1 MPILVGD
8 VKLVA
13 SQVMD
18 DVAEGGGAPTS
29 TVIVDGA
36 SNSLFNDISEMD
48 RAGGRVNLRKVFAS
62 IQTNTTD
69 TYLGGNVI
77 VAEAPSDPRVAVTIF
92 STDEVFDRRTN
103 ARDRIEAYLNKGS
116 LWNGYLL
123 ENHITG
129 QRSVQLFQRVGAE
142 LPAIGKNLPISEYQ
156 QLRTRNA
163 SDADLRNQILRD
175 TRDAV
180 QSVADRIERLRGTV
194 LVTGRATIDQ
204 ANFKSD
210 DDFARSPS
218 HTVTAGTLWSTAS
231 ADALGYLATL
241 IDLYVS
247 DNGEQPG
254 AILTSQRVVRAMGAL
269 NQMQTALVGGGVR
282 PATVTDVQNTVTA
295 NGLPALHIYDRK
307 TSGGR
312 VIPDDRIIL
321 LPEPSDPNG
330 TSELGATF
338 WGQTLTSIDPAFS
351 LQPSE
356 QPGVVVG
363 VYRNEKPPMI
373 AEVLSLIHI

>member
-1 MPILVGD
+1 MALWTDLITPAELTGYAR
-8 VKLVA
+8 A
-13 SQVMD
+13 SLED
-18 DVAEGGGAPTS
+18 
-29 TVIVDGA
+29 
-36 SNSLFNDISEMD
+36 
-48 RAGGRVNLRKVFAS
+48 
-62 IQTNTTD
+62 
-69 TYLGGNVI
+69 Y
-77 VAEAPSDPRVAVTIF
+77 
-92 STDEVFDRRTN
+92 EVR
-103 ARDRIEAYLNKGS
+103 KGS
-116 LWNGYLL
+116 LARWLPNRQVLDIVARL
-123 ENHITG
+123 VVG
-129 QRSVQLFQRVGAE
+129 QRGLVDEARFRAYDAEPEIGRRLFGKRVSVE

-373 AEVLSLIHI
+373 AEVISDAIALPILANADLSLVAKVL

>member
-1 MPILVGD
+1 MALWTDLITPAELTGYAR
-8 VKLVA
+8 A
-13 SQVMD
+13 SLED
-18 DVAEGGGAPTS
+18 
-29 TVIVDGA
+29 
-36 SNSLFNDISEMD
+36 
-48 RAGGRVNLRKVFAS
+48 
-62 IQTNTTD
+62 
-69 TYLGGNVI
+69 Y
-77 VAEAPSDPRVAVTIF
+77 
-92 STDEVFDRRTN
+92 EVR
-103 ARDRIEAYLNKGS
+103 KGS
-116 LWNGYLL
+116 LARWLPNRQVLDIVARL
-123 ENHITG
+123 VVG
-129 QRSVQLFQRVGAE
+129 QRGLVDEARFRAYDAEPEIGRRLFGKRVSVE

-254 AILTSQRVVRAMGAL
+254 AILTSQRVVRA
-269 NQMQTALVGGGVR
+269 
-282 PATVTDVQNTVTA
+282 
-295 NGLPALHIYDRK
+295 
-307 TSGGR
+307 GR
-312 VIPDDRIIL
+312 VESDADCPRRGRGASSDGHRRSEHGDRERAPCAAHLRPEDVRRPGHPRRPDH
-321 LPEPSDPNG
+321 PPA
-330 TSELGATF
+330 GA
-338 WGQTLTSIDPAFS
+338 
-351 LQPSE
+351 
-356 QPGVVVG
+356 
-363 VYRNEKPPMI
+363 Y
-373 AEVLSLIHI
+373 